1 MGTYGSLRID
11 NKHRRTIKTDTRMCP
26 SFFALCSKA
35 GIACAADSDHTIYR
49 LSDNLPVAIAV
60 NPQSPVPWEKIIGE
74 YKQTK
79 PKEYESF
86 SGYVADFGNYLSSL
100 QVKASWK
107 NLTQDT
113 GNIIF
118 FGYGSEDIYP
128 CVFDVM
134 VHVNETGILAFYE
147 KEEHC
152 VTQDDSAFFHILGN
166 FDSVSTLLFGSTQKT
181 RDFFRQ
187 KHVAQ
192 FEEYSRRVMEKFK
205 GTEYEEYVTSCL
217 SQFDAEGEICNKI
230 NQATEKTLSE
240 LAVGVDSFSMEE
252 MVTAVE
258 SIINANAKLTHL
270 HSKAKGKRAEAKEI
284 AVMTL
289 PEGLTWIKHS
299 IYMRRTEI

>member
-1 MGTYGSLRID
+1 
-11 NKHRRTIKTDTRMCP
+11 MCP

-35 GIACAADSDHTIYR
+35 GVACAADADHTIYR

-60 NPQSPVPWEKIIGE
+60 NPQSPIPWEKIIGE

-79 PKEYESF
+79 PRECELF
-86 SGYVADFGNYLSSL
+86 SGYATDFGKYLSSL

-107 NLTQDT
+107 NLTQET

-128 CVFDVM
+128 SVYDVI
-134 VHVNETGILAFYE
+134 VHVGDAGVLDFFENQ
-147 KEEHC
+147 EHC
-152 VTQDDSAFFHILGN
+152 VTQNDSAFFHMLGN
-166 FDSVSTLLFGSTQKT
+166 FESVSTLLFGSTQKT
-181 RDFFRQ
+181 REFFIQ

-217 SQFDAEGEICNKI
+217 SDFDAEDEICNKI
-230 NQATEKTLSE
+230 NEATEKTIGD
-240 LAVGVDSFSMEE
+240 LAVGIDSFSMEE

-270 HSKAKGKRAEAKEI
+270 RSKAKGKRAEVKEI

>member
-1 MGTYGSLRID
+1 
-11 NKHRRTIKTDTRMCP
+11 MCP
-26 SFFALCSKA
+26 SFFALCSTA

-49 LSDNLPVAIAV
+49 LSDTLPVAIAV
-60 NPQSPVPWEKIIGE
+60 NPQSPIPWEKIIGE
-74 YKQTK
+74 YKRTN
-79 PKEYESF
+79 PKEKAAF
-86 SGYVADFGNYLSSL
+86 SGYAKDFGNYLSAIK
-100 QVKASWK
+100 VKASWK
-107 NLTQDT
+107 NLTQET

-118 FGYGSEDIYP
+118 FGYGSDDIYP
-128 CVFDVM
+128 SVYVVM
-134 VHVNETGILAFYE
+134 VRVNEAGALDYFE
-147 KEEHC
+147 DEEHC

-166 FDSVSTLLFGSTQKT
+166 FDSVSTLLFGSTEKT
-181 RDFFRQ
+181 RDFFRK

-192 FEEYSRRVMEKFK
+192 FEEYSRRVMKKFK

-217 SQFDAEGEICNKI
+217 SQFDAECEICNKI

-258 SIINANAKLTHL
+258 SIINANAKLTNL
-270 HSKAKGKRAEAKEI
+270 RTKDRGNRAEVKEI

-299 IYMRRTEI
+299 IYMRRAEI